1 MFNIDYKQSKHMKEV
16 RKDHLEKIKEE
27 PKDNEKTYIYGYL
40 KDQTDAMILNG
51 IGWALCRIIEKAM
64 DNSKKEKTEPYK
76 GSFFLHFCGQF
87 LVRKSGQWSEIS
99 VQAMVFIFL
108 YREKVV
114 KWSEKVG
121 KWSVFGQF

>member
-1 MFNIDYKQSKHMKEV
+1 MRELNTLRYKENRFSIV
-16 RKDHLEKIKEE
+16 VYNLFSF
-27 PKDNEKTYIYGYL
+27 
-40 KDQTDAMILNG
+40 
-51 IGWALCRIIEKAM
+51 CRIFNLIE
-64 DNSKKEKTEPYK
+64 SYK

-99 VQAMVFIFL
+99 VQAVFFIFL
-108 YREKVV
+108 DREKVV